1 MLNFGLK
8 EDGTNEPGKRPD
20 DFRRLI
26 EKVNL
31 IHDLHIEA
39 SEELHRLCEDLGY
52 RTIAGQALVNA
63 SQIGIYHPLH
73 GAIRLSGL
81 RDVPSSD
88 MD

>member
-1 MLNFGLK
+1 MLKFGLK
-8 EDGTNEPGKRPD
+8 DDGTNEPGKRPE

-26 EKVNL
+26 AKVNH

-39 SEELHRLCEDLGY
+39 SEELHQLCRDLGY

-63 SQIGIYHPLH
+63 GQIGIYHPLN

-81 RDVPSSD
+81 RDVTSPD
-88 MD
+88 VD